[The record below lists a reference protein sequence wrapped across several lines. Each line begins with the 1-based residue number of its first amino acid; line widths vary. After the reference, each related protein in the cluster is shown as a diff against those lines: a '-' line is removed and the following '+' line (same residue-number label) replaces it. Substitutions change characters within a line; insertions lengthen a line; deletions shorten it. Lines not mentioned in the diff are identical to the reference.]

1 MDFALSEE
9 QQALF
14 DMARDFGAEKIA
26 PFAAEWEREGAFPRS
41 ILEEAG
47 ALGLG
52 TIYVSEE
59 AGGAGLT
66 RLDATLIFEA
76 LSMACPSVAAF
87 LSIHNMCA
95 KMLDTFASD

>member
-41 ILEEAG
+41 ILEEA
-47 ALGLG
+47 
-52 TIYVSEE
+52 TMTTMMIIE
-59 AGGAGLT
+59 
-66 RLDATLIFEA
+66 I
-76 LSMACPSVAAF
+76 
-87 LSIHNMCA
+87 
-95 KMLDTFASD
+95 

>member
-59 AGGAGLT
+59 AGGAGKRPPGRDGLG
-66 RLDATLIFEA
+66 DF
-76 LSMACPSVAAF
+76 SW
-87 LSIHNMCA
+87 
-95 KMLDTFASD
+95 KW